1 MTTVYLAGH
10 DNFGNRGCEALV
22 RSISS
27 IVREQIP
34 DAEFLVPTQNQ
45 VLDSAQWPEAKQ
57 QGIRFV
63 EAASLPAGMKWWN
76 RFRKVLP
83 LLETRRRPTVRL
95 PSHVEDAIAQSDVLV
110 MTGGDVISI
119 DYDLSSLYFYCGFVD
134 LARRLGKPVFLWAAS
149 VGPFSRL
156 PHIERIMA
164 GQLQDYD
171 FITVR
176 EADSLRYLEGLGVKR
191 LAQVADPAFVL
202 QPEGFDVSTL
212 LPQAEKG
219 VVGINL
225 SQLISKYRTSEE
237 SRAELERDVMAFASQ
252 LCDQGYGVL
261 FIPHVGPLDGRAWN
275 NDHIY
280 MQGLLER
287 YGKADTRMR
296 LAPGHLNAAQLKYLL
311 AQLRF
316 FIGAR
321 THATIGAISS
331 GVPTISIAYS
341 IKAKG
346 INKEIFGDDRYVLN
360 TPDVNAQQLA
370 RYFSLL
376 ESGENDIRAHLAQR
390 VPVIREQAKS
400 TFNYFQSLL

>member
-1 MTTVYLAGH
+1 MTRVYLAGH

-27 IVREQIP
+27 IVRENIP
-34 DAEFLVPTQNQ
+34 DAEFLVPTQSRA
-45 VLDSAQWPEAKQ
+45 LDNAQWPEAGQ

-63 EAASLPAGMKWWN
+63 EAATLPVGTKWWN

-83 LLETRRRPTVRL
+83 LLETRGRPRVKL
-95 PSHVEDAIAQSDVLV
+95 PSHVEDSVAQSDVLV

-134 LARRLGKPVFLWAAS
+134 LARRLGKPVFLWGAS

-164 GQLQDYD
+164 GQLQEYD
-171 FITVR
+171 FISVR
-176 EADSLRYLEGLGVKR
+176 EADSFRYLDGLGVKR
-191 LAQVADPAFVL
+191 LVQVADPAFVL
-202 QPEGFDVSTL
+202 KPEPFDVAAL
-212 LPQAEKG
+212 LPSAEKG
-219 VVGINL
+219 VVGINV
-225 SQLISKYRTSEE
+225 SPLIAKYRTTDE
-237 SRAELERDVMAFASQ
+237 SRAELERDVTGFARQ

-275 NDHIY
+275 NDHVY

-287 YGKADTRMR
+287 HGNQHPGMR
-296 LAPGHLNAAQLKYLL
+296 LAPGHLNAAQLKFLL

-331 GVPTISIAYS
+331 GVPTVSIAYS
-341 IKAKG
+341 VKAKG
-346 INKEIFGDDRYVLN
+346 INKEVFGDDRFVLD
-360 TPDVNAQQLA
+360 TPDVDARQLA

-376 ESGENDIRAHLAQR
+376 EAGENEIRAHLAQAM
-390 VPVIREQAKS
+390 PLIRERAKS
-400 TFNYFQSLL
+400 TFTHFQALL